1 MIFKKKNDKKIPRN
15 KKTRKSSIFFN
26 RFIVHR
32 IKAPAGIIRLRLIYH
47 HCGRNIFSTFIE
59 LIIMCIILYYCIS
72 FLCKFSDTSDIPV
85 NTIFII
91 TKAKI

>member
-32 IKAPAGIIRLRLIYH
+32 IKAPLGSQL
-47 HCGRNIFSTFIE
+47 
-59 LIIMCIILYYCIS
+59 
-72 FLCKFSDTSDIPV
+72 
-85 NTIFII
+85 
-91 TKAKI
+91 AKDQEK